1 MNFSACAII
10 PIYNHGETIAA
21 VVGAVQAQGL
31 KCFVI
36 DDGSDETTQA
46 SLRQLIQIYPNLTLL
61 RLPENQGKGVAVTT
75 GFKAAYA
82 AGFTHGLQI
91 DADGQH
97 AFDDVDEL
105 VTLGKQYPNEL
116 ISGLPI
122 YDDSIPKAR
131 LYGRYVTHFWV
142 WIETLSFQIK
152 DSMCGF
158 RLYPLAA
165 CCELMDK
172 THIGTHMDFDTEM
185 MVKLYWQGVSVKFLP
200 TKVIYPQDGISH
212 FRALQDNI
220 AISKMHV
227 RLFWGMLW
235 RSPMLL
241 WRKCF
246 SKQSS
251 LVQKKQIKNQHWSKQ
266 QERGHHLGL
275 AFTLKAYKLLGP
287 SVFRIMLY
295 PIIGYF
301 FITGRA
307 ARRYSQQFLNRVYQF
322 DNQSLTKK
330 PGLMD
335 SFSHFM
341 SFGRAG
347 VDKLSSWMG
356 DVKPETVCFDKRQ
369 VFDGLVAEKKGAV
382 FIGSHL
388 GNLELGRAL
397 SKYESNLVINAIVF
411 SDNAQKFSDQLKQT
425 NPEYDVN
432 LIQISTLGPDM
443 AMRLKSKVEQGEI
456 LVIVGDRTSTSV
468 AGRVSYASFLGEVA
482 PFPQGPFIIASLM
495 ECSVYLMFCMQDG
508 DNYKLYFES
517 FADQGIRLPR
527 KQREQVLQQVIERYA
542 LRLQYYALKYPFQW
556 FNFFDFWNS
565 DNVKR
570 TSDAR
575 SLSSSE

>member
-21 VVGAVQAQGL
+21 VVAAVQDQGL

-36 DDGSDETTQA
+36 DDGSDQATQEK
-46 SLRQLIQIYPNLTLL
+46 LQQLVQLYPQVTLS

-75 GFKAAYA
+75 GFKIAFES
-82 AGFTHGLQI
+82 GFSHGLQI

-97 AFDDVDEL
+97 AFSDIEKL
-105 VTLGKQYPNEL
+105 VRLGKQSPESL

-122 YDDSIPKAR
+122 YDESIPKAR
-131 LYGRYVTHFWV
+131 LYGRYITHFWV

-165 CCELMDK
+165 CCELMEK

-185 MVKLYWQGVSVKFLP
+185 MVKLYWQGVAVEFLP
-200 TKVIYPQDGISH
+200 TKVIYPADGISH

-220 AISKMHV
+220 AISKMHT
-227 RLFWGMLW
+227 RLLFGMLW
-235 RSPMLL
+235 RSPRLL
-241 WRKCF
+241 WRKLF
-246 SKQSS
+246 AKQRLAIQQKQSE
-251 LVQKKQIKNQHWSKQ
+251 NEHWSKQ
-266 QERGHHLGL
+266 QERGNHLGL
-275 AFTLKAYKLLGP
+275 TFTLKAYRLFGP
-287 SVFRIMLY
+287 SVFRFFLY
-295 PIIGYF
+295 PVIGYF
-301 FITGRA
+301 FLTGSR
-307 ARRYSQQFLNRVYQF
+307 ARRYSQQFLNRIYQF
-322 DNQSLTKK
+322 DNQALEKK
-330 PGLMD
+330 PGLFD

-347 VDKLSSWMG
+347 IDKLSSWMG
-356 DVKPETVCFDKRQ
+356 DIRPETVSFDQRQ
-369 VFDGLVAEKKGAV
+369 VFDELVASQKGAV

-397 SKYESNLVINAIVF
+397 SKYESDLVINAIVF
-411 SDNAQKFSDQLKQT
+411 SDNAQQFSEQLKRT

-432 LIQISTLGPDM
+432 LIQISSLGPEM
-443 AMRLKSKVEQGEI
+443 AMRLKDKVDRGEI

-468 AGRVSYASFLGEVA
+468 EGRVCYANFLGQLA

-495 ECSVYLMFCMQDG
+495 ECPVYLMFCMQDG
-508 DNYKLYFES
+508 RKHKLYFES
-517 FADQGIRLPR
+517 FAEEGICLPR
-527 KQREQVLQQVIERYA
+527 RQRQQVLQQVIERYA
-542 LRLQYYALKYPFQW
+542 LRLQHYALKYPFQW

-565 DNVKR
+565 DNVQR
-570 TSDAR
+570 HADVHP
-575 SLSSSE
+575 LSSKE